1 MTVATT
7 LSRKLFRL
15 STAAAAMLTA
25 GALALSGCAHSSA
38 TVLGKDPGTTHP
50 TVVRDLKPAS
60 QVTLAGVMIEK
71 CPTAGCWFMLK
82 DGTGVVRV
90 DTKSAGF
97 TVTNVAVNTPV
108 TVRGVVKDG
117 TERIVAATG
126 IRY

>member
-1 MTVATT
+1 M
-7 LSRKLFRL
+7 SRKSSWLSSVITLLSVGSLTLF
-15 STAAAAMLTA
+15 
-25 GALALSGCAHSSA
+25 GCARSSSN
-38 TVLGKDPGTTHP
+38 VLGKDPGAAQP
-50 TVVRDLKPAS
+50 TVVRDLKPAA
-60 QVTLAGVMIEK
+60 QVTLTGVMIEK

-108 TVRGVVKDG
+108 TVRGTVKDG
-117 TERIVAATG
+117 TERVVAATG

>member
-1 MTVATT
+1 MT
-7 LSRKLFRL
+7 LSRKLIAL
-15 STAAAAMLTA
+15 TYITAILAV
-25 GALALSGCAHSSA
+25 GVLALSGCARSTA
-38 TVLGKDPGTTHP
+38 NVLGKDPGTAQP

-108 TVRGVVKDG
+108 TVRGTVKDG
-117 TERIVAATG
+117 TERMVTATG
-126 IRY
+126 LRY